1 MHPNTVASQPARARA
16 LFALALTCTLVGTS
30 CSSAY
35 YKAWD
40 LVGWQKRDL
49 LVDFVQQGRN
59 DQTEAKEQ
67 IQETYK
73 SFQELTGK
81 DGGEL
86 EVVYKR
92 LSKDLTR
99 SKDAAA
105 HVSKSIRNI
114 EDTANAMFTEWQKE
128 LAEIETPELRA
139 RSEVLL
145 GDTKL
150 RYGKML
156 GDARRRVVDETDLAQ
171 VRRPRRLPQAQPE
184 RQVHRRSPNDGGP
197 HRHRRLPLDR
207 RHGVVDPRSKQVHR
221 LDGEGRR
228 RFELSA
234 AG

>member
-40 LVGWQKRDL
+40 LVGWAKRDL
-49 LVDFVQQGRN
+49 LVDFVQQGRD

-99 SKDAAA
+99 TKDAAA
-105 HVSKSIRNI
+105 DVTKSIGKI

-128 LAEIETPELRA
+128 LSEIETPELRA

-156 GDARRRVVDETDLAQ
+156 GAMRDAESSMAPILRKFEDHVVFLKHNLNAKSIADLQTTADRIGTD
-171 VRRPRRLPQAQPE
+171 VSRLIEDMEASIRE
-184 RQVHRRSPNDGGP
+184 ASTFIDSMEKGG
-197 HRHRRLPLDR
+197 
-207 RHGVVDPRSKQVHR
+207 GAS
-221 LDGEGRR
+221 
-228 RFELSA
+228 S
-234 AG
+234 